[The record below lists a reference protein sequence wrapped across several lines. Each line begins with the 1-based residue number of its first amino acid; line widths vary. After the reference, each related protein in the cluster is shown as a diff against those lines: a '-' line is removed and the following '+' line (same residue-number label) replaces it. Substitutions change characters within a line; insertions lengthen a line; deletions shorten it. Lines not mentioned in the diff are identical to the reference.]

1 MVAKLIVNPSS
12 ASRREIP
19 LPRTVLS
26 IGRDPG
32 NDLVLADA
40 MVSRRHAVVEL
51 RGSQYFIRDCN
62 SSNGSLVNGDR
73 ISERSL
79 RDGDLV
85 AIGTARILFR
95 DEVHIEDASGK
106 VVQHPSA
113 PRLSCAT
120 CGADYR
126 KGDLYCRQC
135 GAAIAPPP
143 PAKAVCAAC
152 GTAVPLPAKFC
163 SACGLT
169 LPEAAEAAASAP
181 PPAPATAPPPA
192 ASGPGA
198 LASAAP
204 LAEAPSPET
213 PPVPVPASLPVP
225 APLPKAE
232 GSGPQPLPEL
242 DLVLEPANFPS
253 PRPPRTAVAPALKL
267 APAPSP
273 TPWRPAAPARGPVA
287 EAAPLAARAAA
298 GFIDMGVAA
307 VVQLLLLG
315 PVAWYWWGHEFSRD
329 PDKVPYLPI
338 LLSVAVVPVAL
349 LVTGAYFVHGW
360 GVAGA
365 TPGKRLLGLAVE
377 TDAGVSPIGV
387 SRAAARFFGYLLSG
401 LVLGIGFLMIAVTG
415 SGLHDRLAG
424 TRVVRRDE

>member
-40 MVSRRHAVVEL
+40 MVSRRHALVEL

-95 DEVHIEDASGK
+95 DEVHLEDASGK
-106 VVQHPSA
+106 VVQHPSS
-113 PRLSCAT
+113 PRLSCGT
-120 CGADYR
+120 CGSDYR

-135 GAAIAPPP
+135 GAAIAPPQ

-152 GTAVPLPAKFC
+152 GTAVPLPARFC
-163 SACGLT
+163 SACGQN
-169 LPEAAEAAASAP
+169 LPETAEAAPS
-181 PPAPATAPPPA
+181 PA
-192 ASGPGA
+192 
-198 LASAAP
+198 
-204 LAEAPSPET
+204 LAEAPPAGASAIRVAAAPMAEVASPDT
-213 PPVPVPASLPVP
+213 PAVPVPASLPSPSP
-225 APLPKAE
+225 APGAKPDASGAE
-232 GSGPQPLPEL
+232 PLQEL
-242 DLVLEPANFPS
+242 DLALEPMTPPPARS
-253 PRPPRTAVAPALKL
+253 PRTAVASPLRL
-267 APAPSP
+267 APSP
-273 TPWRPAAPARGPVA
+273 SGVSSRPVAPHRPASSVSEP
-287 EAAPLAARAAA
+287 APLPARAAA
-298 GFIDMGVAA
+298 GILDLAVAGFA
-307 VVQLLLLG
+307 QLLLLG

-338 LLSVAVVPVAL
+338 LLSLAMVPVAL
-349 LVTGAYFVHGW
+349 AAAAAYFVHGW
-360 GVAGA
+360 GVVGA

-377 TDAGVSPIGV
+377 TETGQSPIGV
-387 SRAAARFFGYLLSG
+387 SRAATRFVGYLASG
-401 LVLGIGFLMIAVTG
+401 LLLGLGFLMVAATG

>member
-95 DEVHIEDASGK
+95 DEVHVEDASGK
-106 VVQHPSA
+106 VVQHPSS

-169 LPEAAEAAASAP
+169 LPEAPEAQAP
-181 PPAPATAPPPA
+181 PVPPVPEAPAPAPA
-192 ASGPGA
+192 SGGPGA
-198 LASAAP
+198 RASAAP
-204 LAEAPSPET
+204 IAEAPTPET
-213 PPVPVPASLPVP
+213 PAVPVPASMPVP
-225 APLPKAE
+225 APVPKADAS
-232 GSGPQPLPEL
+232 GSQPLPEL
-242 DLVLEPANFPS
+242 DLVLEPANL
-253 PRPPRTAVAPALKL
+253 PRAPRTAVAPSLKL
-267 APAPSP
+267 APSP
-273 TPWRPAAPARGPVA
+273 MPAAWRPVPARAAVA
-287 EAAPLAARAAA
+287 ALAPLPARAAA
-298 GFIDMGVAA
+298 GFIDMGVA
-307 VVQLLLLG
+307 VLVQFLLLG

-329 PDKVPYLPI
+329 PDKLPYLPI
-338 LLSVAVVPVAL
+338 LLSVALVPVAL
-349 LVTGAYFVHGW
+349 LVTAAYFVHGW
-360 GVAGA
+360 GVSGA

-387 SRAAARFFGYLLSG
+387 SRAATRFFGYLVSG
-401 LVLGIGFLMIAVTG
+401 LFLGLGFLMIAFTG
-415 SGLHDRLAG
+415 AGLHDRLAG